1 MKATFTINSLI
12 KHIST
17 QDIDFIVVDM
27 VSHHLLKHDNSN
39 YLPKVL
45 RYSSRAH
52 TDICHNDPQDM
63 YMSFDLY
70 HLTVQRYNVIY
81 RVR

>member
-1 MKATFTINSLI
+1 MKATSDQAHFDTR
-12 KHIST
+12 H
-17 QDIDFIVVDM
+17 IDFIVVDM

-45 RYSSRAH
+45 NYSSRAH
-52 TDICHNDPQDM
+52 IDICHNDPQDM

-70 HLTVQRYNVIY
+70 HLTVQRYIVIY